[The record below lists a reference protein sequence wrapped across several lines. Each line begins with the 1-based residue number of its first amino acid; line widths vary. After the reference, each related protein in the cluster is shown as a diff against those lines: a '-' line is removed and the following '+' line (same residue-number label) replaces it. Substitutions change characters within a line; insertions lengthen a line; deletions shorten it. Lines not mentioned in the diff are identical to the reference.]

1 MKLILRLII
10 LQFLAF
16 SFLSAQWQETF
27 DKFIGNEVL
36 KSAYVGVS
44 FIDLETGETS
54 FEFMGSKYFYPA
66 SVQKVL
72 VTASVLQLLGSDF
85 QYSTKVY
92 YTGTIQDEVLLGSL
106 IIEASGDPSLNSAY
120 LSNDF
125 LKTILTELEN
135 IGIKRIE
142 GSIIFNKQKNQHNTP
157 ATWLFEDIG
166 NYYGVG
172 AQLFNYKDNLYSIS
186 FRQKQDGQVPS
197 IDKIDVVIPYS
208 FSLQLKCS
216 DALKGDHAFIMGTPF
231 SLEREITG
239 TIGSGSSV
247 QIVKGANAHP
257 DFSFEED
264 LKKSVDLLLKSSDK
278 SNRKLIFN
286 NKSGALKTLVRY
298 CNHESINLF
307 AESFLNTLGLEF
319 KQSFDTESGIEILK
333 NFINQLNLNSKEIII
348 KDGSGLSRLN
358 ALSPNFAS
366 EWMYHFFKNDD
377 FRASLPLAGESG
389 TLRYLNNPNIK
400 AKVQAKSGS
409 AEGVVNYAGYLYADN
424 GKKYAFSI
432 LINNA
437 YTSKS
442 AIRREIGNFLEGV
455 IKLK

>member
-1 MKLILRLII
+1 MKLIFRLIV
-10 LQFLAF
+10 LQLLFLAK
-16 SFLSAQWQETF
+16 LSAQWQEAY
-27 DKFIGNEVL
+27 DKFVGNEAL
-36 KSAYVGVS
+36 KSAYVGLS
-44 FIDLETGETS
+44 FIDLESGELS
-54 FEFMGSKYFYPA
+54 FESAGSKYFYPA
-66 SVQKVL
+66 SIQKVL

-92 YTGTIQDEVLLGSL
+92 YTGTIQEHVLKGSL
-106 IIEASGDPSLNSAY
+106 IIEASGDPSLNSTY

-125 LKTILTELEN
+125 LNSLLLELEN
-135 IGIKRIE
+135 AGIKRIE
-142 GSIIFNKQKNQHNTP
+142 GSLIFNKQKNQHNTP

-172 AQLFNYKDNLYSIS
+172 SQIFNYKDNLYSIS

-197 IDKIDVVIPYS
+197 IDKIDLPIPYS
-208 FSLQLKCS
+208 FSVQLKCS
-216 DALKGDHAFIMGTPF
+216 DALKGDHAFIMGAPF

-239 TIGSGSSV
+239 TIGSGSGI

-257 DFSFEED
+257 DFSLEED
-264 LKKSVDLLLKSSDK
+264 LKKSIDIVLTSSDK
-278 SNRKLIFN
+278 SNRKLLFT
-286 NKSGALKTLVRY
+286 KQSSALKTLVRY

-333 NFINQLNLNSKEIII
+333 NFVNQLNLNSKELII

-366 EWMYHFFKNDD
+366 EWMYYFYSNED
-377 FRASLPLAGESG
+377 FRASLPLAGETG

-409 AEGVVNYAGYLYADN
+409 AEGVVNYAGYLYANN

-432 LINNA
+432 FVNNA
-437 YTSKS
+437 FASKS
-442 AIRREIGNFLEGV
+442 AIRREIGNFLGEL
-455 IKLK
+455 IKLN